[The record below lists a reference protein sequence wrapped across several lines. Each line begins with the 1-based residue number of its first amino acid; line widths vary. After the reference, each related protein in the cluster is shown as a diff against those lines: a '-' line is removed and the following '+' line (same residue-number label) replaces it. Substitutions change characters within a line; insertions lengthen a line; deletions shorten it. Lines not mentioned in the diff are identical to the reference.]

1 MDIIECYRLLQ
12 LTSVASQEEVKAAY
26 RRLARQL
33 HPDVNAD
40 HQAQEQFI
48 RVTEAYKVLIK
59 IAASRPVAV
68 PLKTPAAQSTPQTSQ
83 ASAPKVK
90 ISVQRP
96 EPQQSQPKQPQPSQT
111 EPSQPQPQSSS
122 QPSASAS
129 PVPSSVPPSSPT
141 PIAEPSLTHELS
153 VAEQKLKLDTHRQ
166 LADLM
171 KRRSLPRAIATV
183 EALQA
188 RLPNDPEI
196 RQWQALIYQRWGRQ
210 LIEERKLNQ
219 AKAYLKKALK
229 TDPHNK
235 TLWNQVEQDF
245 KRIENT
251 Y

>member
-12 LTSVASQEEVKAAY
+12 LTSAASQEEVKAAY

-59 IAASRPVAV
+59 IAASRPIAV
-68 PLKTPAAQSTPQTSQ
+68 PLKTPAAQPTPQ

-96 EPQQSQPKQPQPSQT
+96 EPQQSQPKQPQPPQAQ
-111 EPSQPQPQSSS
+111 PSEAQPQSSS

-129 PVPSSVPPSSPT
+129 PVPSSVPLSSPT

-235 TLWNQVEQDF
+235 TLWTQVEQDF

>member
-1 MDIIECYRLLQ
+1 M
-12 LTSVASQEEVKAAY
+12 AY

-40 HQAQEQFI
+40 NRAQEQFI
-48 RVTEAYKVLIK
+48 RVTEAYKTLVK
-59 IAASRPVAV
+59 MAAARPAKATPSTPPSPPTSQSPSAPAPQAKSVRTPQPQPTATASRP
-68 PLKTPAAQSTPQTSQ
+68 PQPDPPAAENGSF
-83 ASAPKVK
+83 AD
-90 ISVQRP
+90 
-96 EPQQSQPKQPQPSQT
+96 
-111 EPSQPQPQSSS
+111 
-122 QPSASAS
+122 
-129 PVPSSVPPSSPT
+129 
-141 PIAEPSLTHELS
+141 
-153 VAEQKLKLDTHRQ
+153 QKLKLETYRQ
-166 LADLM
+166 LSDLI

-219 AKAYLKKALK
+219 ARAYLKKALK
-229 TDPHNK
+229 TDPHNRA
-235 TLWNQVEQDF
+235 LWTEIEQDF

>member
-68 PLKTPAAQSTPQTSQ
+68 PLKTPAAQPTPQ

-111 EPSQPQPQSSS
+111 EPSQTEPS
-122 QPSASAS
+122 QTEPSQRQ
-129 PVPSSVPPSSPT
+129 PSSVPPSSPT

-235 TLWNQVEQDF
+235 TLWTQVEQDF

-251 Y
+251 F

>member
-12 LTSVASQEEVKAAY
+12 LTSAASQEEVKAAY

-33 HPDVNAD
+33 HPDVNSD

-68 PLKTPAAQSTPQTSQ
+68 PLKTPTAQPTPQ
-83 ASAPKVK
+83 ASTPKVK

-96 EPQQSQPKQPQPSQT
+96 EPQQSQPKQAQPS
-111 EPSQPQPQSSS
+111 PVQPPQAQPQSSP

-129 PVPSSVPPSSPT
+129 PVPPSSPI
-141 PIAEPSLTHELS
+141 PIAEPALTTELS

-235 TLWNQVEQDF
+235 TLWTQVEQDF

>member
-1 MDIIECYRLLQ
+1 MDIINCYRLLE
-12 LTSVASQEEVKAAY
+12 LTSTASPEEVKMAY

-40 HQAQEQFI
+40 NRAQEQFI
-48 RVTEAYKVLIK
+48 RVTEAYKTLVK
-59 IAASRPVAV
+59 IAAARPQKATVS
-68 PLKTPAAQSTPQTSQ
+68 PAAPAPAQSS
-83 ASAPKVK
+83 SA
-90 ISVQRP
+90 
-96 EPQQSQPKQPQPSQT
+96 PQPSAPTPQVKV
-111 EPSQPQPQSSS
+111 PVQPPQP
-122 QPSASAS
+122 AAAARR
-129 PVPSSVPPSSPT
+129 PPQ
-141 PIAEPSLTHELS
+141 AEPPTA
-153 VAEQKLKLDTHRQ
+153 AESGLFADQKLKLETYRQ
-166 LADLM
+166 LSDLI

-219 AKAYLKKALK
+219 ARAYLKKALK
-229 TDPHNK
+229 TDPHNRA
-235 TLWNQVEQDF
+235 LWTEIEQDF

>member
-12 LTSVASQEEVKAAY
+12 LTSAASQEEVKAAY

-59 IAASRPVAV
+59 IAASRSVAV
-68 PLKTPAAQSTPQTSQ
+68 PLRTPAAQPTSQ
-83 ASAPKVK
+83 ASTPKVK

-96 EPQQSQPKQPQPSQT
+96 EPQQSQPQQSQPKQPQ
-111 EPSQPQPQSSS
+111 PSQPQPQSSQ
-122 QPSASAS
+122 QPSA
-129 PVPSSVPPSSPT
+129 PEPPVPPSSPT
-141 PIAEPSLTHELS
+141 PIAEPSLTNELS
-153 VAEQKLKLDTHRQ
+153 AAEQKLKLDTHRQ

-183 EALQA
+183 EALQT

-235 TLWNQVEQDF
+235 SLWTEVEQDF

>member
-12 LTSVASQEEVKAAY
+12 LTSAASQEEVKAAY

-59 IAASRPVAV
+59 IAASRSVAV
-68 PLKTPAAQSTPQTSQ
+68 PLKTPTAQPTPQS
-83 ASAPKVK
+83 SAPKVK

-96 EPQQSQPKQPQPSQT
+96 EPQPSQPKQAQPSSVHPSQT
-111 EPSQPQPQSSS
+111 QPQSSP
-122 QPSASAS
+122 QPSAS
-129 PVPSSVPPSSPT
+129 SVPSSPT
-141 PIAEPSLTHELS
+141 PIAEPSLTNELS

-235 TLWNQVEQDF
+235 SLWTEVEQDF